1 MMTVHPIL
9 ILRPNI
15 GLLACLLAAVP
26 AAAADLR
33 PSWECL
39 PETTAVMVRLP
50 QPGGFVEALKARTKF
65 GATVLDG
72 QRMEKIGKL
81 VLDNLRRAGAEEA
94 LDGME
99 ESLAKYGLE
108 KNDPT
113 ALFAGDMGFGI
124 VVLRRDEGRPPLQ
137 MVLAWLEPGVG
148 PAERLVAA
156 AKKLLEERQAEGDAA
171 PKRIDLEMAG
181 HEVLWV
187 QEPVLFYDTRDL
199 AVDAADGENVEAQV
213 KALQERIKAAKRE
226 QTGLAHSFLTRIGG
240 RLLVGQTIPAAT
252 HVSVALRAGGG
263 PVQLEGAAAV
273 GQGGAGGERDWEAE
287 SGADEAKK
295 TFLRFL
301 VAHEAAGPA
310 PLADILGLPGVRN
323 ALPDGLT
330 FVDVIVDPRV
340 FQAAF
345 AGAGPEAEAAPR
357 FLESIGLGGV
367 GPFAWRQTLD
377 GGLFHQGMFLA
388 LPAPRR
394 GLMQIL
400 DQKCDPAEPPP
411 FVSNEAVS
419 LFQIS
424 LDLGKAYQTVREVM
438 TAAVGEEAGNVFTVV
453 EMQAQGNLGVELPK
467 LLSALGSRHWIV
479 VNPSRIAEAVAVG
492 REAGAVAKNLNQAS
506 RGAFVWQLTDEAPFR
521 NVMQQMGPLTG
532 GVQDEQGFSVI
543 RLPTGSWAVAI
554 GMNHLVVARGDDSL
568 ARTLAGIRNPPAGE
582 ASLREGDLMRR
593 AGTLLP
599 LDPAR
604 MFAVGDAGK
613 TGGMLGSLRDMAANL
628 EPDDVPEA
636 YRELLQGIKEALP
649 TAAEMEGVFGVSAA
663 TMRMNDDG
671 VVLRTAWEMP
681 PP

>member
-1 MMTVHPIL
+1 MNAPRHWIL
-9 ILRPNI
+9 P
-15 GLLACLLAAVP
+15 AVVAAASAVG
-26 AAAADLR
+26 AGATAADLR

-39 PETTAVMVRLP
+39 PEKTAVMVRLP
-50 QPGGFVEALKARTKF
+50 QPRGFVDALRSRTKF
-65 GATVLDG
+65 GATALG
-72 QRMEKIGKL
+72 PQRLEKIGKL

-94 LDGME
+94 VDGME

-108 KNDPT
+108 KDDPT

-137 MVLAWLEPGVG
+137 MVLAWLEPGAG

-156 AKKLLEERQAEGDAA
+156 GKKVLAEWQAEGDAA

-181 HEVLWV
+181 REVLWV
-187 QEPVLFYDTRDL
+187 QEPVLSIDMGNL
-199 AVDAADGENVEAQV
+199 AVDAAEDENVEAQV
-213 KALQERIKAAKRE
+213 KALQERIKGAKRE
-226 QTGLAHSFLTRIGG
+226 QSGLAHSFVTRIGG
-240 RLLVGQTIPAAT
+240 RLLVGQTIPAA
-252 HVSVALRAGGG
+252 AG
-263 PVQLEGAAAV
+263 
-273 GQGGAGGERDWEAE
+273 GQGGAGGGDRDWNAE

-301 VAHEAAGPA
+301 AAHEAAGAA
-310 PLADILGLPGVRN
+310 PVADILGLPGVRN

-345 AGAGPEAEAAPR
+345 AGAGAEAEAATR

-388 LPAPRR
+388 MPAPRT

-411 FVSNEAVS
+411 FVSKEAVS
-419 LFQIS
+419 LCQIS

-438 TAAVGEEAGNVFTVV
+438 AAAVGEEAGNMFTVA
-453 EMQAQGNLGVELPK
+453 EMQAQGNLGIELPK
-467 LLSALGSRHWIV
+467 FLSALGSRHWIIDY
-479 VNPSRIAEAVAVG
+479 PPRIAEAVAVG
-492 REAGAVAKNLNQAS
+492 REAGAVAANLNQAN

-521 NVMQQMGPLTG
+521 KVMQLMGPLAG
-532 GVQDEQGFSVI
+532 GAVKDEQGFSVI
-543 RLPTGSWAVAI
+543 RLPSEAGAVAI
-554 GMNHLVVARGDDSL
+554 GMNHLVVAIGGDSL
-568 ARTLAGIRNPPAGE
+568 ERTLAGIRNPPAGD
-582 ASLREGDLMRR
+582 ASLREGDVMRR
-593 AGTLLP
+593 AGRLLP

-613 TGGMLGSLRDMAANL
+613 TGGMLGSLREMAANL
-628 EPDDVPEA
+628 EPDDVPEE
-636 YRELLQGIKEALP
+636 YRELLRSIKDALP
-649 TAAEMEGVFGVSAA
+649 TAAEMEGMFGVSAA
-663 TMRMNDDG
+663 TMRMTDDG
-671 VVLRTAWEMP
+671 LVLRTAWEMP

>member
-1 MMTVHPIL
+1 MNAARHRIL
-9 ILRPNI
+9 YA
-15 GLLACLLAAVP
+15 LAVTTSAVGAG
-26 AAAADLR
+26 AAAAELR

-39 PETTAVMVRLP
+39 PEKTAVMVRLP
-50 QPGGFVEALKARTKF
+50 QPRGFVDALKARTKF
-65 GATVLDG
+65 GATVLG
-72 QRMEKIGKL
+72 PQRLEKLGKL
-81 VLDNLRRAGAEEA
+81 VLDNLRRADAGEA
-94 LDGME
+94 VDGME

-108 KNDPT
+108 KTDPT

-124 VVLRRDEGRPPLQ
+124 VVLRREEGRPPLQ
-137 MVLAWLEPGVG
+137 MVLAWLEPGAG

-187 QEPVLFYDTRDL
+187 QEPVLFFDTRDL

-226 QTGLAHSFLTRIGG
+226 QTGLAHSFVTRIGG
-240 RLLVGQTIPAAT
+240 RLLVGQTIPAA
-252 HVSVALRAGGG
+252 A
-263 PVQLEGAAAV
+263 GAA
-273 GQGGAGGERDWEAE
+273 GGGERDWEAE

-330 FVDVIVDPRV
+330 FIDVIVDPRV

-345 AGAGPEAEAAPR
+345 AGAGAEAEAATR

-388 LPAPRR
+388 MPAPRR

-419 LFQIS
+419 LAQIS
-424 LDLGKAYQTVREVM
+424 LDLGKAYQTVREVLA
-438 TAAVGEEAGNVFTVV
+438 AAVGEEAGNMFTVA
-453 EMQAQGNLGVELPK
+453 EMQAQGNLGIELPK
-467 LLSALGSRHWIV
+467 FLSALGSRHWIIDY
-479 VNPSRIAEAVAVG
+479 PPRIAEAVAVG
-492 REAGAVAKNLNQAS
+492 RGSGAIAESLNQAN

-521 NVMQQMGPLTG
+521 KVMQLMGPLAGG
-532 GVQDEQGFSVI
+532 GVKDEQGFSVI
-543 RLPTGSWAVAI
+543 RLPSGAGAVAI
-554 GMNHLVVARGDDSL
+554 GMNHLLVAIGEDSL
-568 ARTLAGIRNPPAGE
+568 ERTLAGIRNPPAGE
-582 ASLREGDLMRR
+582 ASLREGDAMRR
-593 AGTLLP
+593 AGKLLP

-604 MFAVGDAGK
+604 MFAMGDAGK

-636 YRELLQGIKEALP
+636 YRELFRDIKEALP
-649 TAAEMEGVFGVSAA
+649 TAAEMEGLFGVSVS
-663 TMRMNDDG
+663 TMRMTDDG
-671 VVLRTAWEMP
+671 LVLRSAWEMP

>member
-1 MMTVHPIL
+1 MNAPRHWIL
-9 ILRPNI
+9 P
-15 GLLACLLAAVP
+15 AVVAAASAVG
-26 AAAADLR
+26 AGATAADLR

-39 PETTAVMVRLP
+39 PEKTAVMVRLP
-50 QPGGFVEALKARTKF
+50 QPRGFVDALRSRTKF
-65 GATVLDG
+65 GATALG
-72 QRMEKIGKL
+72 PQRLEKIGKL

-94 LDGME
+94 VDGME

-108 KNDPT
+108 KDDPT

-137 MVLAWLEPGVG
+137 MVLAWLEPGAG

-156 AKKLLEERQAEGDAA
+156 GKKVLAEWQAEGDAA

-181 HEVLWV
+181 REVLWV
-187 QEPVLFYDTRDL
+187 QEPVLSIDMGNL
-199 AVDAADGENVEAQV
+199 AVDAAEDENVEAQV
-213 KALQERIKAAKRE
+213 KALQERIKGAKRE
-226 QTGLAHSFLTRIGG
+226 QSGLAHSFVTRIGG
-240 RLLVGQTIPAAT
+240 RLLVGQTIPAA
-252 HVSVALRAGGG
+252 AGGR
-263 PVQLEGAAAV
+263 
-273 GQGGAGGERDWEAE
+273 GGAGGGDRDWNAE

-301 VAHEAAGPA
+301 ASHEAAGAA
-310 PLADILGLPGVRN
+310 PVADILGLPGVRN

-345 AGAGPEAEAAPR
+345 AGAGAEAEAATR

-388 LPAPRR
+388 MPAPRT

-411 FVSNEAVS
+411 FVSKEAVS
-419 LFQIS
+419 LCQIS

-438 TAAVGEEAGNVFTVV
+438 AAAVGEEAGNMFTVA
-453 EMQAQGNLGVELPK
+453 EMQAQGNLGIELPK
-467 LLSALGSRHWIV
+467 FLSALGSRHWIIDY
-479 VNPSRIAEAVAVG
+479 PPRIAEAVAVG
-492 REAGAVAKNLNQAS
+492 RGAGAVAANLNQAN

-521 NVMQQMGPLTG
+521 KVMQLMGPLAG
-532 GVQDEQGFSVI
+532 GAVKDEQGFSVI
-543 RLPTGSWAVAI
+543 RLPSEAGAVAI
-554 GMNHLVVARGDDSL
+554 GMNHLVVAIGGDSL
-568 ARTLAGIRNPPAGE
+568 ERTLAGIRNPPAGD
-582 ASLREGDLMRR
+582 ASLREGDVMRR
-593 AGTLLP
+593 AGRLLP

-613 TGGMLGSLRDMAANL
+613 TGGMLGSLREMAANL
-628 EPDDVPEA
+628 EPDDVPEE
-636 YRELLQGIKEALP
+636 YRELLRSIKDALP
-649 TAAEMEGVFGVSAA
+649 TAAEMEGMFGVSAA
-663 TMRMNDDG
+663 TMRMTDDG
-671 VVLRTAWEMP
+671 LVLRTAWEMP
-681 PP
+681 PQ

>member
-1 MMTVHPIL
+1 MNAPRHWIL
-9 ILRPNI
+9 PAVVAAA
-15 GLLACLLAAVP
+15 LAVGAGAT
-26 AAAADLR
+26 AADLR

-39 PETTAVMVRLP
+39 PEKTAVMVRLP
-50 QPGGFVEALKARTKF
+50 QPRGFVDAVKARTKF
-65 GATVLDG
+65 GATVLG
-72 QRMEKIGKL
+72 PQRLEKLGKL
-81 VLDNLRRAGAEEA
+81 VLDNLRRAGGEEA
-94 LDGME
+94 VDGME

-137 MVLAWLEPGVG
+137 MVLAWLEPGAG

-187 QEPVLFYDTRDL
+187 QEPVLSVDMGDL
-199 AVDAADGENVEAQV
+199 AVDAADDENVEAQV

-240 RLLVGQTIPAAT
+240 RLLVGQTIPAVT
-252 HVSVALRAGGG
+252 HVSVALHAGGG
-263 PVQLEGAAAV
+263 PVQLERAAAV
-273 GQGGAGGERDWEAE
+273 GQGGAGGDRDWSAE

-301 VAHEAAGPA
+301 AAHEGSGAA

-345 AGAGPEAEAAPR
+345 AGAGAEAEAATR

-377 GGLFHQGMFLA
+377 GGLLHQGMFLA
-388 LPAPRR
+388 MPAPRR

-411 FVSNEAVS
+411 FVSKEAVS
-419 LFQIS
+419 LAQIS

-438 TAAVGEEAGNVFTVV
+438 TAAVGEEAGNMFTVA
-453 EMQAQGNLGVELPK
+453 EMQAQGNLGIELPK
-467 LLSALGSRHWIV
+467 FLSALGSRHWIIDY
-479 VNPSRIAEAVAVG
+479 PPRIAEAVAVG
-492 REAGAVAKNLNQAS
+492 REAGAVAEKLNQAN

-521 NVMQQMGPLTG
+521 KVMQLMGPLAG
-532 GVQDEQGFSVI
+532 GPVKDEQGFSVI
-543 RLPTGSWAVAI
+543 RLPSEAGAVAI
-554 GMNHLVVARGDDSL
+554 GMNHLVVAIGGDSL
-568 ARTLAGIRNPPAGE
+568 ERTLAGIRNPPAGD
-582 ASLREGDLMRR
+582 ASLREGDVMRR
-593 AGTLLP
+593 AGKLLP

-613 TGGMLGSLRDMAANL
+613 TGGMLGSLREMAANL
-628 EPDDVPEA
+628 EADDVPEE
-636 YRELLQGIKEALP
+636 YRELLRSIKDALP
-649 TAAEMEGVFGVSAA
+649 TAAEMEGMFGVSVS
-663 TMRMNDDG
+663 TMRMTDDG
-671 VVLRTAWEMP
+671 LVLRSAWEMP

>member
-1 MMTVHPIL
+1 MITFRP
-9 ILRPNI
+9 ILRPHI
-15 GLLACLLAAVP
+15 GLLACLLAAAP
-26 AAAADLR
+26 AVAAELR

-39 PETTAVMVRLP
+39 PEQTAVMVRLP
-50 QPGGFVEALKARTKF
+50 QPRGFVDALKARTKF

-113 ALFAGDMGFGI
+113 AVFAGDMGFGI

-137 MVLAWLEPGVG
+137 MVLAWLEPGAG

-345 AGAGPEAEAAPR
+345 AGAGAEAEAAPR

-377 GGLFHQGMFLA
+377 GGLFKQGMFLA
-388 LPAPRR
+388 MPAPRR

-419 LFQIS
+419 LAQIS

-438 TAAVGEEAGNVFTVV
+438 TAAVGEQAGNAFTVA
-453 EMQAQGNLGVELPK
+453 EAQAQANLGIELPK
-467 LLSALGSRHWIV
+467 FLSALGSRHWIV
-479 VNPSRIAEAVAVG
+479 DYPPRIAEAVAVG
-492 REAGAVAKNLNQAS
+492 REAGAAAKNLNQAN

-521 NVMQQMGPLTG
+521 TVMQQMGPLTG
-532 GVQDEQGFSVI
+532 GEVKDEQGFSVI
-543 RLPTGSWAVAI
+543 RLPKGAGAVAI
-554 GMNHLVVARGDDSL
+554 GMNHLVVAIGDDSL
-568 ARTLAGIRNPPAGE
+568 ERTVAGIRNPPAGD
-582 ASLREGDLMRR
+582 ASLREGDVMRR
-593 AGTLLP
+593 AGKLLP

-604 MFAVGDAGK
+604 MFIVGDATK
-613 TGGMLGSLRDMAANL
+613 TGGGLGSLREMAANL
-628 EPDDVPEA
+628 EPDDVAAE
-636 YRELLQGIKEALP
+636 YRELLRGIKDALP

-663 TMRMNDDG
+663 TMRMTDDG
-671 VVLRTAWEMP
+671 IVLRTAWEMP
-681 PP
+681 AP

>member
-1 MMTVHPIL
+1 MNAPRHWIL
-9 ILRPNI
+9 P
-15 GLLACLLAAVP
+15 AVVAAASAVG
-26 AAAADLR
+26 AGATAADLR

-39 PETTAVMVRLP
+39 PEKTAVMVRLP
-50 QPGGFVEALKARTKF
+50 QPRGFVDALRSRTKF
-65 GATVLDG
+65 GATALG
-72 QRMEKIGKL
+72 PQRLEKIGKL

-94 LDGME
+94 VDGME

-108 KNDPT
+108 KDDPT

-137 MVLAWLEPGVG
+137 MVLAWLEPGAG

-156 AKKLLEERQAEGDAA
+156 GKKVLAEWQAEGDAA

-181 HEVLWV
+181 REVLWV
-187 QEPVLFYDTRDL
+187 QEPVLSIDMGNL
-199 AVDAADGENVEAQV
+199 AVDAAEDENVEAQV
-213 KALQERIKAAKRE
+213 KALQERIKGAKRE
-226 QTGLAHSFLTRIGG
+226 QSGLAHSFVTRIGG
-240 RLLVGQTIPAAT
+240 RLLVGQTIPAA
-252 HVSVALRAGGG
+252 AG
-263 PVQLEGAAAV
+263 
-273 GQGGAGGERDWEAE
+273 GQGGAGGGDRDWNAE

-301 VAHEAAGPA
+301 AAHEAAGATPV
-310 PLADILGLPGVRN
+310 ADILGLPGVRN

-345 AGAGPEAEAAPR
+345 AGAGAEAEAATR

-388 LPAPRR
+388 MPAPRT

-411 FVSNEAVS
+411 FVSKEAVS
-419 LFQIS
+419 LCQIS

-438 TAAVGEEAGNVFTVV
+438 AAAVGEEAGNMFTVA
-453 EMQAQGNLGVELPK
+453 EMQAQGNLGIELPK
-467 LLSALGSRHWIV
+467 FLSALGSRHWIIDY
-479 VNPSRIAEAVAVG
+479 PPRIAEAVAVG
-492 REAGAVAKNLNQAS
+492 REAGAVAANLNQAN

-521 NVMQQMGPLTG
+521 KVMQLMGPLAG
-532 GVQDEQGFSVI
+532 GAVKDEQGFSVI
-543 RLPTGSWAVAI
+543 RLPSEAGAVAI
-554 GMNHLVVARGDDSL
+554 GMNHLVVAIGGDSL
-568 ARTLAGIRNPPAGE
+568 ERTLAGIRNPPAGD
-582 ASLREGDLMRR
+582 ASLREGDVMRR
-593 AGTLLP
+593 AGRLLP

-613 TGGMLGSLRDMAANL
+613 TGGMLGSLREMAANL
-628 EPDDVPEA
+628 EPDDVPEE
-636 YRELLQGIKEALP
+636 YRELLRSIKDALP
-649 TAAEMEGVFGVSAA
+649 TAAEMEGMFGVSAA
-663 TMRMNDDG
+663 TMRMTDDG
-671 VVLRTAWEMP
+671 LVLRTAWEMP
-681 PP
+681 PQ